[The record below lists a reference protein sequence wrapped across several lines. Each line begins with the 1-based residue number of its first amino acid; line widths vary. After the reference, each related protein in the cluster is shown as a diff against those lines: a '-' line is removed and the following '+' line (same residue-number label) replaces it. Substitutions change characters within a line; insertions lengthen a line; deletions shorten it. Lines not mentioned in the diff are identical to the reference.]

1 MNLDIFIMIICVQF
15 SSYYL
20 GIKLFLMENIKKDPE
35 LIMNN
40 FVENWNAFKSIYS
53 CYENNGG
60 ACNLFYM
67 PICSALQQC
76 FRH

>member
-1 MNLDIFIMIICVQF
+1 
-15 SSYYL
+15 
-20 GIKLFLMENIKKDPE
+20 MENIKKDPE

-53 CYENNGG
+53 CYENNGC

-67 PICSALQQC
+67 PICSASQQC